1 MWCTVQDAC
10 CETPSDYLDAGQSDL
25 YVPTVPHGFIRE
37 VVIDEQSHAR
47 AVYYHHF
54 AGGPVGSRAVRETA
68 LLRTVMSKEGGVDD
82 TETVDGFL
90 RRHPHVQGLR
100 ITDFN
105 FRTEAAPSK
114 ASAPGQ
120 AAAKAAK
127 AAEAEGAG
135 GRKAEAEAAEKA
147 AAPAKR
153 WHPVY
158 KVMVKAALVGLKKP
172 KGSPLWA
179 VVKYIMANYNLPSG
193 HFVSKASLTALKKMK
208 DAGEVTE
215 DKAKFKLSA
224 QAKKAAPKATV
235 APFKAFK
242 AKVEG
247 VCHRRPPPLRRS
259 ICVEPS

>member
-1 MWCTVQDAC
+1 M
-10 CETPSDYLDAGQSDL
+10 PS
-25 YVPTVPHGFIRE
+25 VPTGFIRE
-37 VVIDEQSHAR
+37 VVLDEQSCTR
-47 AVYYHHF
+47 AVYYHYF
-54 AGGPVGSRAVRETA
+54 EEVGPERAVRETA
-68 LLRTVMSKEGGVDD
+68 LLRTVMSKEGGVDEK
-82 TETVDGFL
+82 ETVAGFL